1 MEGDPCQAGT
11 SVCKEQAVGAGA
23 VGMARG
29 CSQSCTLP
37 PPPSLSGDQGAP
49 PTARPS
55 SATPGT
61 LQLPSSELFCPC
73 ERECGLLEA
82 LAGGPNENTA
92 SPSRRSVWGRG
103 HSPQCGGWAVGGIQ
117 AQIQLVGG
125 EMAGL
130 GLPRAER
137 GGTCPHTPAPRFPRL
152 HRNRWEDILMGPL
165 TFGAGW
171 TLTDTVLVSHCMMPS
186 STPGC
191 HLRDARSAP
200 PLSYGAMNASNAATS
215 RLGQNRPY

>member
-29 CSQSCTLP
+29 CSQCCTLP

-73 ERECGLLEA
+73 ERECGLVEA
-82 LAGGPNENTA
+82 LAGGPNESAA
-92 SPSRRSVWGRG
+92 SPSRWSVWGRG
-103 HSPQCGGWAVGGIQ
+103 HSPQLDPALQCGRGA
-117 AQIQLVGG
+117 LVGFKLRPSLWG
-125 EMAGL
+125 TRWQDKGPQW
-130 GLPRAER
+130 GRR
-137 GGTCPHTPAPRFPRL
+137 GTCRGRGLWKRVACWL
-152 HRNRWEDILMGPL
+152 C
-165 TFGAGW
+165 
-171 TLTDTVLVSHCMMPS
+171 LVTSPS
-186 STPGC
+186 
-191 HLRDARSAP
+191 
-200 PLSYGAMNASNAATS
+200 
-215 RLGQNRPY
+215 LGHGDP